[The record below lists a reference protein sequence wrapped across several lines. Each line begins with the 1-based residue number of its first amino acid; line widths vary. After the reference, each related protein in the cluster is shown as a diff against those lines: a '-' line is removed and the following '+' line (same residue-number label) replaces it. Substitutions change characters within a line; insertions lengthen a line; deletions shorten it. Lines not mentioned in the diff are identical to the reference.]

1 MDIEELKKD
10 REGLIRQLAAIQG
23 AISYIDQKIA
33 QVEKEAKAKTS
44 EE

>member
-10 REGLIRQLAAIQG
+10 RDNLIRQLAAIQG

-33 QVEKEAKAKTS
+33 QAEKKIEPQ
-44 EE
+44 E